1 MRTATGAGGLLLV
14 GCWLAAAEPPK
25 AGFLPKVPVR
35 VPTRLDW
42 EFVAGSIGPEETRL
56 PAAYESA
63 RQCYQLFVPPG
74 YKPNRAWPL
83 VLFLSPGDA
92 PLGWRSWQ
100 KLCEDNDLFF
110 CSAYGAGNN
119 VAPGWRIRLVLDVL
133 DDVRRRYRIRPEETY
148 LAGFG
153 GSARLAC
160 TLAFCLPE
168 YFGGVVAVCGGSPPH
183 GLDYLRH
190 RARDRLSIALVA
202 GANDPDRRES
212 EIYLAPLLDDLGVRT
227 RLWVVPRMGH
237 EMPPA
242 DVLAEAYAWLESDL
256 ARRRQDVKERP
267 ELAVGAD
274 EVPTRKAQA
283 ERMLTAAKAD
293 LVQPDRVY
301 RGVALLLGLVARW
314 DKTEAADQ
322 ARELLREVRDDPRRL
337 ERLAAQGGGEERQVL
352 AAHARAL
359 DRFGQTRAARETWE
373 VLAKSHPGTPEAAQ
387 AAAEVRRLGALVAA
401 SPYLGLQFEG
411 ETTLVHA
418 VVPRGPA
425 ARAGLRPGDRVLKVG
440 ATATVSLADLR
451 NALRAA
457 KPGDKLALEVR
468 RDSQAV
474 NLTVEVGTPPPP
486 EKE

>member
-14 GCWLAAAEPPK
+14 GCWLAAAEPPQV
-25 AGFLPKVPVR
+25 GFLPKVPVR

-202 GANDPDRRES
+202 GGNDPDRRES

-359 DRFGQTRAARETWE
+359 DRFGQTRAARDTWE
-373 VLAKSHPGTPEAAQ
+373 VLAKSHPGTPEAVQ

-457 KPGDKLALEVR
+457 KPGDKLALEVC